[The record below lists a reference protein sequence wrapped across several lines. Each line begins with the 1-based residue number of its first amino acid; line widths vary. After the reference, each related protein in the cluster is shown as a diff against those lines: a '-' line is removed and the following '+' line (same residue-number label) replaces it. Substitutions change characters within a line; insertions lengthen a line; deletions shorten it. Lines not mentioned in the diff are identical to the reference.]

1 METSGEK
8 TIESITLHLTPQ
20 CTVDMS
26 EFTNHGTSAYGMT
39 FGDFERDIPLEYE
52 AHCFKGSCSN
62 SLDPWV
68 DGHTMLSRAQDFLEI
83 KVSSKYDGKPR
94 DVYKRQYLSSSA
106 RIWRT
111 AP

>member
-1 METSGEK
+1 
-8 TIESITLHLTPQ
+8 
-20 CTVDMS
+20 
-26 EFTNHGTSAYGMT
+26 MT

-52 AHCFKGSCSN
+52 AHCFKGSCGN

-94 DVYKRQYLSSSA
+94 TDFDKAYEKFGKEIEKIIQQYYLNN
-106 RIWRT
+106 
-111 AP
+111 